1 MDKKTIQKRRMMSYF
16 IEAAQSIIEEKGIEN
31 VTIREVSDIAGYNSA
46 TLYNY
51 FENLDHLLFFASM
64 KYLREYVVN
73 LSNTIKKS
81 QGDMDRFLKTW
92 ECFCNH
98 SFQKPKI
105 YQTIFF
111 HEYSHTL
118 KATTHEYY
126 LIFPEELG
134 EQAEDMLDMLLKNS
148 LLERNRTALEKCF
161 LEKFTTKN
169 PKDKNAI
176 NEIIVFI
183 YHGILLKIINH
194 HDALSVEDATNQ
206 TLDYIQQI
214 LHFYGITS
222 S

>member
-16 IEAAQSIIEEKGIEN
+16 IEAAQKIIEEKGIDN

-64 KYLREYVVN
+64 KYLREYVMD
-73 LSNTIKKS
+73 LSNTIKES
-81 QGDMDRFLKTW
+81 QNNMDRFLRTW
-92 ECFCNH
+92 NCFCNH
-98 SFQKPKI
+98 SFRRPKI

-111 HEYSHTL
+111 HQYSHTL
-118 KATTHEYY
+118 KATTQEYY

-134 EQAEDMLDMLLKNS
+134 EQAEDMLSMLLKNS
-148 LLERNRTALEKCF
+148 LMERNMTALENCF
-161 LEKFTTKN
+161 HKKFTEKTA
-169 PKDKNAI
+169 KDKQAI

-183 YHGILLKIINH
+183 YHGMLLKVINH
-194 HDALSVEDATNQ
+194 HDFLSVEDATNQ

-214 LHFYGITS
+214 LHFYGINTV
-222 S
+222 